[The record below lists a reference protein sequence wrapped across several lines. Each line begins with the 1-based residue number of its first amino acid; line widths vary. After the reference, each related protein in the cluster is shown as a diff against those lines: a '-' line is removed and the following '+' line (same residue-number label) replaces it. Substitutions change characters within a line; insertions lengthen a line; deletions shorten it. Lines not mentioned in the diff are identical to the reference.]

1 MFNKILKKLMT
12 EKNISNYRLA
22 KEIGV
27 SNSTI
32 ANWLNGVSRPNDEKL
47 QKLADYFDVSVDYL
61 IGRTNNEKDISN
73 QEIAK
78 KISAISKEKGITL
91 SFICAKIGARRQ
103 FFADV
108 KSGNSSISP
117 DRLAQIAEI
126 LGTTPEYLCGETD
139 IKEKPAENGE
149 LSEDDIKLIK
159 ICHQLPPEFQR
170 AISRLDEL
178 SPSQQQ
184 ALKAVLLSYFSE

>member
-1 MFNKILKKLMT
+1 MYEIDKIKK
-12 EKNISNYRLA
+12 LA
-22 KEIGV
+22 KEQGK
-27 SNSTI
+27 S
-32 ANWLNGVSRPNDEKL
+32 
-47 QKLADYFDVSVDYL
+47 
-61 IGRTNNEKDISN
+61 
-73 QEIAK
+73 
-78 KISAISKEKGITL
+78 L
-91 SFICAKIGARRQ
+91 SFICAQLKTSRT
-103 FFADV
+103 FFLDV
-108 KSGNSSISP
+108 ERGKSSLKP

>member
-1 MFNKILKKLMT
+1 MFNEILKKLMT

-91 SFICAKIGARRQ
+91 SFICAKIGTRRQ

-139 IKEKPAENGE
+139 IKEKPS
-149 LSEDDIKLIK
+149 LSEELTDEEYEMLRLWRAAPSDKRRKL
-159 ICHQLPPEFQR
+159 
-170 AISRLDEL
+170 
-178 SPSQQQ
+178 
-184 ALKAVLLSYFSE
+184 ALEILKED